1 MYIELYGSPDS
12 EKQDKN
18 IPDKIH
24 LRVRHLSGSHFLA
37 GDNKMKTYRQPVTDF
52 RDFKFDRFTISNE
65 GKCRKAKQEGRSSC
79 KAELNRNIWFFCS
92 LPCHLNPRTYKK
104 GEGWLSLRPPPAPL
118 RLFRFFFQDDK
129 TSAPDVFSSCSLIPR
144 AHFETSLVMVS
155 YYGYDVIC
163 SRWSSHLW
171 VKMNVF
177 SPSFNNKSKACG

>member
-12 EKQDKN
+12 EKQAKN

-79 KAELNRNIWFFCS
+79 KAELNRNNF
-92 LPCHLNPRTYKK
+92 H
-104 GEGWLSLRPPPAPL
+104 
-118 RLFRFFFQDDK
+118 
-129 TSAPDVFSSCSLIPR
+129 
-144 AHFETSLVMVS
+144 MV
-155 YYGYDVIC
+155 
-163 SRWSSHLW
+163 LL
-171 VKMNVF
+171 
-177 SPSFNNKSKACG
+177 

>member
-79 KAELNRNIWFFCS
+79 KAELNRNNIHKV
-92 LPCHLNPRTYKK
+92 LL
-104 GEGWLSLRPPPAPL
+104 
-118 RLFRFFFQDDK
+118 
-129 TSAPDVFSSCSLIPR
+129 
-144 AHFETSLVMVS
+144 
-155 YYGYDVIC
+155 
-163 SRWSSHLW
+163 
-171 VKMNVF
+171 
-177 SPSFNNKSKACG
+177 